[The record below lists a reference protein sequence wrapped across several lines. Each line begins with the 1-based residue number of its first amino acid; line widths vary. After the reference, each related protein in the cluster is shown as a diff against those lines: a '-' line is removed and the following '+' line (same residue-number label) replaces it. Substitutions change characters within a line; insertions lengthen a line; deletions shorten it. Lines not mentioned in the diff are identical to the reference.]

1 MTASLTGAFM
11 TTKPFSRSVGSLT
24 LSAVVAASALCATQA
39 FAGDTFK
46 GVLGVTLT
54 GGGDK
59 LATVTYTNGNSQ
71 NIKSGGLL
79 HIFGGVEYVPTNA
92 FALQATVGYHVDDSN
107 AKNGSVKF
115 SRVPVEVLGFWKAAD
130 TWRFGLGLRK
140 TSGAK
145 LTSSGEASNIGN
157 FKLDSKLGAV
167 LQGEYLF
174 NPSGSVFV
182 RYVGEKYTVNKV
194 GVSGNHV
201 GLGTSF
207 RF

>member
-1 MTASLTGAFM
+1 LVL
-11 TTKPFSRSVGSLT
+11 PFVLPFVLPLALRWLPQLLLAAPFLGST
-24 LSAVVAASALCATQA
+24 HAV
-39 FAGDTFK
+39 AGDTFK
-46 GVLGVTLT
+46 GVVGATLT
-54 GGGDK
+54 GGGEK
-59 LATVTYTNGNSQ
+59 LATVTYTNGTSQ

-79 HIFGGVEYVPTNA
+79 HIFGGVEFVATDA
-92 FALQATVGYHVDDSN
+92 FSLQATVGYHVDDSN

-130 TWRFGLGLRK
+130 TWRLGLGLRK
-140 TSGAK
+140 TSSAK
-145 LTSSGEASNIGN
+145 LTSSGDASNIGN
-157 FKLDSKLGAV
+157 LKLDSRLGAV

-194 GVSGNHV
+194 GVSGNHL
-201 GLGTSF
+201 GLGASF